1 MADGHDDAAIA
12 ERPHLLALGFRM
24 LGTVSDAEDA
34 VQETYTRWF
43 GMTEAERADV
53 VSPRG
58 WLTRTAS
65 RVCLDMLG
73 SARARRERYVGEWL
87 PEPVPAFAFPRA
99 SALADTASDPLDHAA
114 LDDSI
119 STALLLVLETMT
131 PAERVVFVLHDVFGM
146 PFPEVAETVGRSPA
160 ACRQLASSARRRVE
174 VERGRTATPAEHDR
188 VVRAFAAA
196 AAGGDL
202 GALVAVLDPGVVLVS
217 DGGGRV
223 SAARRPV
230 VGADNVAR
238 FLLGLAAKYPESTAE
253 LAPTGDGLAVLVRL
267 GDRLD
272 SVASVAVGDGVI
284 TGIRMVRNPD
294 KLTQWS

>member
-43 GMTEAERADV
+43 GMPEAERAEV

-87 PEPVPAFAFPRA
+87 PEPVPAYAFPRA

-146 PFPEVAETVGRSPA
+146 PFPEVAETVGRSPP

>member
-1 MADGHDDAAIA
+1 MGDEHDDAAIA
-12 ERPHLLALGFRM
+12 ERPHLLALGYRM
-24 LGTVSDAEDA
+24 LGTVADAEDA

-43 GMTEAERADV
+43 GMPEAERAEI

-58 WLTRTAS
+58 WLTRTAG

-87 PEPVPAFAFPRA
+87 PEPVPAYAFPRA
-99 SALADTASDPLDHAA
+99 SALADTASDPLDHAT

-146 PFPEVAETVGRSPA
+146 SFPEVADTVGRSPA

-174 VERGRTATPAEHDR
+174 EERGRAAPPAEHDS
-188 VVRAFAAA
+188 VVRAFASA

-202 GALVAVLDPGVVLVS
+202 GALVALLDPEVVLVS

-238 FLLGLAAKYPESTAE
+238 FLLGLAAKFPESTAE

-272 SVASVAVGDGVI
+272 SVATVAVGDGVI

-294 KLTQWS
+294 KLTLWS